1 MNDIAKEIVDQI
13 EDGKMDS
20 AKETI
25 FKGLLK
31 RSAENIDMKRVETQ
45 VNWMI
50 RKKKSNENLSTD
62 DIELNEQKIKLPR
75 VINNSKQKF
84 LLERILST

>member
-25 FKGLLK
+25 FKGLHQK
-31 RSAENIDMKRVETQ
+31 AAENIDMKRVETQ
-45 VNWMI
+45 VNWMD
-50 RKKKSNENLSTD
+50 KKE
-62 DIELNEQKIKLPR
+62 EE
-75 VINNSKQKF
+75 
-84 LLERILST
+84 